1 MTQKLYTVYKNSTEA
16 FMRKFDYLKPKTVDE
31 ALALLNQYGKKAVLL
46 AGGTD
51 VIVMIKQKTMAPDVL
66 ISLQGIPGL
75 DQIKFNGS
83 LSIGP
88 MVTHRIIEKSELIK
102 KDFSA
107 LADAVSWLGSVQ
119 IRNVATIGG
128 NICTAAPSADTAT
141 PLLVL
146 GTQVKIKSLKE
157 ERTDS
162 NRTFFKGP
170 GETVLKPGEMIKE
183 LVIPKPLP
191 NTGSAYYKLQRR
203 LALDLPILGVSVLLS
218 LDKNKVTCTDML
230 CTTSPI
236 SSILHKMEEDQIVCK
251 EMRIAL
257 GVAAPTPLRALKAE
271 GLLRGKKLSDE
282 LLRGSSATAAEEA
295 QPRDSIRGEA
305 WYRRDMIMVL
315 VKRMAMK
322 SIERVIQPEETVF
335 PERLW

>member
-1 MTQKLYTVYKNSTEA
+1 MK
-16 FMRKFDYLKPKTVDE
+16 KFDYLKPETLTE
-31 ALALLNQYGKKAVLL
+31 ALTLLAKYGEKAKLI

-51 VIVMIKQKTMAPDVL
+51 VIVMIKQKAMAPDVL
-66 ISLQGIPGL
+66 ISLRGIQGL

-88 MVTHRIIEKSELIK
+88 MVTHRTIEKSEIIRK
-102 KDFSA
+102 NFSA
-107 LADAVSWLGSVQ
+107 LADATDYLGSVQ
-119 IRNVATIGG
+119 IRNVATISG

-157 ERTDS
+157 ERTVPVED
-162 NRTFFKGP
+162 FFKGP
-170 GETVLKPGEMIKE
+170 GETALKPGELVRE
-183 LVIPKPLP
+183 LLIPKLLP

-218 LDKNKVTCTDML
+218 LDKDKVTCSDML
-230 CTTSPI
+230 CTASPI
-236 SSILHKMEEDQIVCK
+236 SSILHKMEEDKIICK
-251 EMRIAL
+251 DVRIAL
-257 GVAAPTPLRALKAE
+257 GVAAPIPMRAVKAE
-271 GLLRGKKLSDE
+271 ALLRGEKLSDE
-282 LLRGSSATAAEEA
+282 LLEEVANTASQEA
-295 QPRDSIRGEA
+295 QPRDTIRGEA
-305 WYRRDMIMVL
+305 WYRKDMVKVL

-322 SIERVIQPEETVF
+322 SIERVVQPEETIF

>member
-1 MTQKLYTVYKNSTEA
+1 MK
-16 FMRKFDYLKPKTVDE
+16 KFDYFKPKTLEE
-31 ALALLNQYGKKAVLL
+31 ALTLLAKYGEKAKLI

-51 VIVMIKQKTMAPDVL
+51 VIVMIKHKTMAPDVL

-88 MVTHRIIEKSELIK
+88 MVTHRAIEKSEVIRK
-102 KDFSA
+102 NFSA
-107 LADAVSWLGSVQ
+107 LTDAADFLGSIQ

-146 GTQVKIKSLKE
+146 GTQVRIKSLKE
-157 ERTDS
+157 ERTIPIEE
-162 NRTFFKGP
+162 FFKGP
-170 GETVLKPGEMIKE
+170 GKTVLKPGELVKE
-183 LVIPKPLP
+183 LIIPKPLP

-203 LALDLPILGVSVLLS
+203 LALDLPILGVSVFLS
-218 LDKNKVTCTDML
+218 LDKNKVTCSDMF

-251 EMRIAL
+251 EVRIAL
-257 GVAAPTPLRALKAE
+257 GVAAPTPLRAVKAE
-271 GLLRGKKLSDE
+271 ALLRGKKLSDE
-282 LLRGSSATAAEEA
+282 LLEEVAATASKEA

-305 WYRRDMIMVL
+305 WYRRDMIRVL

-322 SIERVIQPEETVF
+322 SIERVIQPEETIF

>member
-1 MTQKLYTVYKNSTEA
+1 MKRFEYY
-16 FMRKFDYLKPKTVDE
+16 KPKTLEE
-31 ALALLNQYGKKAVLL
+31 ALNLLAQYGEKAKLI

-51 VIVMIKQKTMAPDVL
+51 VIVMIKQKTMSPDVL
-66 ISLQGIPGL
+66 ISLQGVPGL
-75 DQIKFNGS
+75 DQIKYNGS

-88 MVTHRIIEKSELIK
+88 MVTHRMIEKSELIK

-107 LADAVSWLGSVQ
+107 LADAVSWLGSIQ

-128 NICTAAPSADTAT
+128 NICTAAPSADTST

-157 ERTDS
+157 ERAVPLEE
-162 NRTFFKGP
+162 FFKAS
-170 GETVLKPGEMIKE
+170 GETVLKTGELVKE
-183 LVIPKPLP
+183 LIIPKPLP

-236 SSILHKMEEDQIVCK
+236 SAILHKMEEDNLVCQ
-251 EMRIAL
+251 EVRIAL
-257 GVAAPTPLRALKAE
+257 GVAAPTPIRAVKAE
-271 GLLRGKKLSDE
+271 SLLRGKTLSDE
-282 LLRGSSATAAEEA
+282 LLEEAAETAAKEA

-305 WYRRDMIMVL
+305 WYRRDMIKVL

>member
-1 MTQKLYTVYKNSTEA
+1 MK
-16 FMRKFDYLKPKTVDE
+16 KFDYFKPKTLE
-31 ALALLNQYGKKAVLL
+31 ESLTLFAKYGEKAKLI

-88 MVTHRIIEKSELIK
+88 MVTHRAIEKSEVIRK
-102 KDFSA
+102 SFSA
-107 LADAVSWLGSVQ
+107 LTDAADFLGSIQ

-146 GTQVKIKSLKE
+146 GTQVRIKSLKE
-157 ERTDS
+157 ERTIPIEE
-162 NRTFFKGP
+162 FFKGP
-170 GETVLKPGEMIKE
+170 GKTVLKPGELVKE
-183 LVIPKPLP
+183 LIIPKPLP

-203 LALDLPILGVSVLLS
+203 LALDLPILGVSVFLS

-230 CTTSPI
+230 CTASPI

-251 EMRIAL
+251 EVRIAL
-257 GVAAPTPLRALKAE
+257 GVAAPTPLRVVKAE
-271 GLLRGKKLSDE
+271 ALLRGKKLSDE
-282 LLRGSSATAAEEA
+282 LLEEVAATASKEA

-305 WYRRDMIMVL
+305 WYRRDMIRVL

-322 SIERVIQPEETVF
+322 SIERVIQPEETIF

>member
-1 MTQKLYTVYKNSTEA
+1 MK
-16 FMRKFDYLKPKTVDE
+16 KFDYLKPTTLEE
-31 ALALLNQYGKKAVLL
+31 ALTLLAKYGERGKLI

-66 ISLQGIPGL
+66 ISLQGIPDL
-75 DQIKFNGS
+75 DQIQYNGS

-88 MVTHRIIEKSELIK
+88 MVTHRAIEKSEVIK
-102 KDFSA
+102 KNFSA
-107 LADAVSWLGSVQ
+107 LADAVDYLGSIQ

-146 GTQVKIKSLKE
+146 GTQVKIKSVNG
-157 ERTDS
+157 ERTLPIEE
-162 NRTFFKGP
+162 FFKGP
-170 GETVLKPGEMIKE
+170 GETVLKTGEIVKE
-183 LVIPKPLP
+183 LLIPKLLP

-218 LDKNKVTCTDML
+218 LDKNKVTCSDLL
-230 CTTSPI
+230 CTASPI
-236 SSILHKMEEDQIVCK
+236 STILHKMEEDEIICK
-251 EMRIAL
+251 EVRIAL
-257 GVAAPTPLRALKAE
+257 GVAAPTPMRALKAE
-271 GLLRGKKLSDE
+271 ALLRGKKLSDE
-282 LLRGSSATAAEEA
+282 LLEEVANTASQEA
-295 QPRDSIRGEA
+295 QPRDTLRGEA
-305 WYRRDMIMVL
+305 WYRRDMVRVL

-322 SIERVIQPEETVF
+322 SIERVVQPEETIF

>member
-1 MTQKLYTVYKNSTEA
+1 MK
-16 FMRKFDYLKPKTVDE
+16 KFDYFRPKTFEE
-31 ALALLNQYGKKAVLL
+31 ALTLLVKYSEKAKLI

-51 VIVMIKQKTMAPDVL
+51 VIVMIKQKAIAPDVL

-75 DQIKFNGS
+75 DQMKYNGS

-88 MVTHRIIEKSELIK
+88 MVTHRTIEKSEIIRK
-102 KDFSA
+102 NFSA
-107 LADAVSWLGSVQ
+107 LADAVDYLGSVQ

-146 GTQVKIKSLKE
+146 GTRVKIKNLKE
-157 ERTDS
+157 ERTLPVEE
-162 NRTFFKGP
+162 FFKGP
-170 GETVLKPGEMIKE
+170 GESTLKKGEMVKE
-183 LVIPKPLP
+183 LSIPKPLP

-218 LDKNKVTCTDML
+218 LDKNKVTCSDLL
-230 CTTSPI
+230 CTASPI
-236 SSILHKMEEDQIVCK
+236 SSILHKMEEDEIICK
-251 EMRIAL
+251 DVRIAL
-257 GVAAPTPLRALKAE
+257 GVAAPTPMRAVKAE
-271 GLLRGKKLSDE
+271 TLLRGKKLSDE
-282 LLRGSSATAAEEA
+282 LLEEVANTASQEA
-295 QPRDSIRGEA
+295 QPRDTIRGEA
-305 WYRRDMIMVL
+305 WYRKDMVRVL

-322 SIERVIQPEETVF
+322 SIERVVQPEAAIF

>member
-1 MTQKLYTVYKNSTEA
+1 MK
-16 FMRKFDYLKPKTVDE
+16 KFDYFKPKNLEEVLTL
-31 ALALLNQYGKKAVLL
+31 LAKYGEKAKLI

-51 VIVMIKQKTMAPDVL
+51 VIVMIKQKAMAPDVL
-66 ISLQGIPGL
+66 ISLRGIPDL

-88 MVTHRIIEKSELIK
+88 MVTHRGIEKSEVIRK
-102 KDFSA
+102 NFSA
-107 LADAVSWLGSVQ
+107 LTDATDYLGSVQ

-146 GTQVKIKSLKE
+146 GTQAKIKSLKK
-157 ERTDS
+157 ERTVPVEE
-162 NRTFFKGP
+162 FFKGP
-170 GETVLKPGEMIKE
+170 GETELKPGELVRE
-183 LVIPKPLP
+183 LLIPKLLP

-218 LDKNKVTCTDML
+218 LDKNKVTCSDML

-236 SSILHKMEEDQIVCK
+236 SSILHKMEEDEIICK
-251 EMRIAL
+251 DVRIAL
-257 GVAAPTPLRALKAE
+257 GVAAPTPMRAVKAE
-271 GLLRGKKLSDE
+271 TLLRGKKLSDE
-282 LLRGSSATAAEEA
+282 LLEEVANTASQEA
-295 QPRDSIRGEA
+295 QPRDTIRGEA
-305 WYRRDMIMVL
+305 WYRKDMVRVL

-322 SIERVIQPEETVF
+322 CIERVVQPEATVF

>member
-1 MTQKLYTVYKNSTEA
+1 MKRFEYY
-16 FMRKFDYLKPKTVDE
+16 KPKTLEE
-31 ALALLNQYGKKAVLL
+31 ALNLLAQYGEKAKLI

-51 VIVMIKQKTMAPDVL
+51 VIVMIKQKTMSPDVL
-66 ISLQGIPGL
+66 ISLQGVPGL
-75 DQIKFNGS
+75 DQIKYNGS

-88 MVTHRIIEKSELIK
+88 MVTHRMIEKSELIK

-107 LADAVSWLGSVQ
+107 LADAVSWLGSIQ

-128 NICTAAPSADTAT
+128 NICTAAPSADTST

-157 ERTDS
+157 ERAVPLEE
-162 NRTFFKGP
+162 FFKAS
-170 GETVLKPGEMIKE
+170 GETVLKTGELVKE
-183 LVIPKPLP
+183 LIIPKPLP

-236 SSILHKMEEDQIVCK
+236 SAILHKMEEDNLVCK
-251 EMRIAL
+251 EVRIAL
-257 GVAAPTPLRALKAE
+257 GVAAPTPIRAVKAE
-271 GLLRGKKLSDE
+271 SLLRGKTLSDE
-282 LLRGSSATAAEEA
+282 LLEEAAETAAKEA

-305 WYRRDMIMVL
+305 WYRRDMIKVL

>member
-1 MTQKLYTVYKNSTEA
+1 MK
-16 FMRKFDYLKPKTVDE
+16 KFDYFRPKTFEE
-31 ALALLNQYGKKAVLL
+31 ALTLLAQYGEKAKLI

-51 VIVMIKQKTMAPDVL
+51 IIVMIKQKTMAPDVL

-88 MVTHRIIEKSELIK
+88 MVTHRAIEKFEVIRK
-102 KDFSA
+102 NFSA
-107 LADAVSWLGSVQ
+107 LTDAADFLGSIQ

-146 GTQVKIKSLKE
+146 GTQVRIKSLKE
-157 ERTDS
+157 ERTIPIEE
-162 NRTFFKGP
+162 FFKGP
-170 GETVLKPGEMIKE
+170 GKTVLKPGELVKE
-183 LVIPKPLP
+183 LIIPKPLP

-203 LALDLPILGVSVLLS
+203 LALDLPILGVSVLIS
-218 LDKNKVTCTDML
+218 LDKNKVTCSDML
-230 CTTSPI
+230 CTASPI
-236 SSILHKMEEDQIVCK
+236 SSVLHKMEEDQIVCK
-251 EMRIAL
+251 EVRIAL
-257 GVAAPTPLRALKAE
+257 GVAAPTPLRSVKAE
-271 GLLRGKKLSDE
+271 ALLRGKKLSDE
-282 LLRGSSATAAEEA
+282 LLEEVAATAAKEA

-305 WYRRDMIMVL
+305 WYRRDMIKVL

-322 SIERVIQPEETVF
+322 SIEKVLRPEETIF
-335 PERLW
+335 PVRLW

>member
-1 MTQKLYTVYKNSTEA
+1 MK
-16 FMRKFDYLKPKTVDE
+16 KFDYFKPKTLEE
-31 ALALLNQYGKKAVLL
+31 ALHLLTQYGEKARLI

-51 VIVMIKQKTMAPDVL
+51 VIVMIKQKTVSPDIL

-75 DQIKFNGS
+75 DQIKLNGS

-88 MVTHRIIEKSELIK
+88 MVTHRMIEKSELIK

-107 LADAVSWLGSVQ
+107 LADAVGWLGSLQ

-128 NICTAAPSADTAT
+128 NISTAAPSADTAT

-146 GTQVKIKSLKE
+146 GTQVKIIGLKE
-157 ERTDS
+157 ERTIPIKE
-162 NRTFFKGP
+162 FFKGP
-170 GETVLKPGEMIKE
+170 GETVLKAEELIKE
-183 LVIPKPLP
+183 FIIPKPLP

-203 LALDLPILGVSVLLS
+203 LALDLPILGVSVLIS
-218 LDKNKVTCTDML
+218 LDKNKVSCSDIL
-230 CTTSPI
+230 CTASPI

-251 EMRIAL
+251 EIRIAL
-257 GVAAPTPLRALKAE
+257 GVAAPTPIRAVKAE
-271 GLLRGKKLSDE
+271 ALLRNKHLSDE
-282 LLRGSSATAAEEA
+282 LLEEAAETAAQEA

-305 WYRRDMIMVL
+305 WYRRDMVKVL

>member
-1 MTQKLYTVYKNSTEA
+1 MK
-16 FMRKFDYLKPKTVDE
+16 KFDYLKPETLTE
-31 ALALLNQYGKKAVLL
+31 ALTLLAKYGEKAKLI

-51 VIVMIKQKTMAPDVL
+51 VIVMIKQKAMAPDVL
-66 ISLQGIPGL
+66 ISLRGIQGL

-88 MVTHRIIEKSELIK
+88 MVTHRTIEKSEIIRK
-102 KDFSA
+102 NFSA
-107 LADAVSWLGSVQ
+107 LADATDYLGSVQ
-119 IRNVATIGG
+119 IRNVATISG

-157 ERTDS
+157 ERTVPVED
-162 NRTFFKGP
+162 FFKGP
-170 GETVLKPGEMIKE
+170 GETVLKPGELVRE
-183 LVIPKPLP
+183 LLIPKLLP

-218 LDKNKVTCTDML
+218 LDKDKVTCSDML
-230 CTTSPI
+230 CTASPI
-236 SSILHKMEEDQIVCK
+236 SSILHKMEEDKIICK
-251 EMRIAL
+251 DVRIAL
-257 GVAAPTPLRALKAE
+257 GVAAPIPMRAVKAE
-271 GLLRGKKLSDE
+271 ALLRGEKLSDE
-282 LLRGSSATAAEEA
+282 LLEEVANTASQEA
-295 QPRDSIRGEA
+295 QPRDTIRGEA
-305 WYRRDMIMVL
+305 WYRKDMVKVL

-322 SIERVIQPEETVF
+322 SIERVVQPEETIF